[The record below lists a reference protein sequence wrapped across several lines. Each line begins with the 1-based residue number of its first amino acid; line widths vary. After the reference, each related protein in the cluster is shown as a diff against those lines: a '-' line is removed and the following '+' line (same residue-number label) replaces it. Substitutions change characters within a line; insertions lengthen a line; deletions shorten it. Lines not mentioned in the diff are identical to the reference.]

1 MKKFQAIGL
10 MVVLTPCA
18 KAQNVLVNGS
28 FEQPQITSAFQ
39 TVNAGQT
46 TIMGWSVS
54 RVSVDIVH
62 SPLNPTYPSADG
74 NQHIDLAGT
83 PGPGLVL
90 QSFAANSGTSY
101 RLRFSA
107 SSNGGSKLMEVW
119 WDGGIL
125 TTVAT
130 PAQGTWQ
137 EFDFTLFQNTA
148 GGEIGFGSLPSN
160 SSNQGP
166 LIDNVRVELVPEPA
180 TLAVLGFG
188 ALAALRRRK
197 RN

>member
-1 MKKFQAIGL
+1 MKKFQAFGL
-10 MVVLTPCA
+10 MVALVPCA
-18 KAQNVLVNGS
+18 QAQNVLVNGS
-28 FEQPQITSAFQ
+28 FEQPQIASAFQ

-46 TIMGWSVS
+46 TIFGWTVS

-62 SPLNPTYPSADG
+62 SPLNPTYPSAEG

-83 PGPGLVL
+83 PGPCLVS
-90 QSFAANSGTSY
+90 QSFAASTGTSY
-101 RLRFSA
+101 RVRFSA

-137 EFDFTLFQNTA
+137 EFDFTLFQNTT

-166 LIDNVRVELVPEPA
+166 LIDNVRVELVPEPGTMVA
-180 TLAVLGFG
+180 LGIG
-188 ALAALRRRK
+188 ALAVMRRK